1 MRCPD
6 ARMRAIQVI
15 EFGGPEQMKL
25 VDLPDP
31 VPGPGQVLIDV
42 ERAGINN
49 ADTHQVEDSYVTSSR
64 LPFVPG
70 AEVAAR
76 TADGRRVVAFTTG
89 GYAANALGL
98 APVTF
103 VAPQGAHPGA

>member
-15 EFGGPEQMKL
+15 EFGGPEQMT
-25 VDLPDP
+25 VVELPDP

-49 ADTHQVEDSYVTSSR
+49 ADTHQVEDSYVTSPT
-64 LPFVPG
+64 LPFIPG
-70 AEVAAR
+70 AEVAGH

-89 GYAANALGL
+89 GYADRAL
-98 APVTF
+98 AF
-103 VAPQGAHPGA
+103 A